1 MHTYRIRCVH
11 NNVVMHPQP
20 RHLPPFIL
28 NSKTSETSIDTRMPP
43 LIMDTVGV
51 LCLCVRMN
59 TEAPGVR

>member
-11 NNVVMHPQP
+11 NNVVMHPQL

-28 NSKTSETSIDTRMPP
+28 NSKTPETSIDTRLPP

-51 LCLCVRMN
+51 LCLCVRH
-59 TEAPGVR
+59 A